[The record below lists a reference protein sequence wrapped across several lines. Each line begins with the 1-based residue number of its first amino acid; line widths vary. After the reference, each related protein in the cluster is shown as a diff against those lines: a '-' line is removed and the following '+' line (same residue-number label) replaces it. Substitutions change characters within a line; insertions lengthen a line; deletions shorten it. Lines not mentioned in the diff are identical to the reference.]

1 MKTFATSLL
10 LAFQLIVTLGPA
22 ALSAEEPKNPFEIR
36 GVKRAIKN
44 VIEINDGWRSN
55 FPAIE
60 MDIRVTEK
68 ITEQPY
74 ARIYYFDKEK
84 KLLVN
89 HKQVARFSDDG
100 SNYYAMPV
108 VYAPKKWSSV
118 CFGISD
124 RADGW
129 HRAVVVFGGKQ
140 FATAEVYPA
149 GNISDYEFKEK
160 ELVLKSSPPAK

>member
-1 MKTFATSLL
+1 MKSLPSLL
-10 LAFQLIVTLGPA
+10 LLALPFLVTLGTSP
-22 ALSAEEPKNPFEIR
+22 LSAEEPKNPYEIR
-36 GVKRAIKN
+36 NVKRVVKN

-68 ITEQPY
+68 VTEKPY
-74 ARIYYFDKEK
+74 ARIYYFDKDK
-84 KLLVN
+84 KLIVN

-100 SNYYAMPV
+100 ANYYSMPA

-129 HRAVVVFGGKQ
+129 HRAVVVFGGKTS
-140 FATAEVYPA
+140 ATAEVYPA
-149 GNISDYEFKEK
+149 GNISDYEFNEK
-160 ELVLKSSPPAK
+160 ALVLKSAPAPK